1 MTNLQEAH
9 RAFPSCYSS
18 AFHTHTQLRCT
29 LGKRHRKEGVWMWGC
44 CPSSEATARKAVCF
58 FENSS
63 YPLSPV
69 PHRRN
74 AMGNVCQRTR
84 ENAIYSTL
92 LLVQNEGGKHRER
105 KRVAAGSKAL
115 GLIQKWAGK
124 TAREDEGGVGE
135 GRMRKRELR
144 KTQIELKDYSILL

>member
-18 AFHTHTQLRCT
+18 AFHTHMQLRCT
-29 LGKRHRKEGVWMWGC
+29 LGKRPRKEGVRMWGC
-44 CPSSEATARKAVCF
+44 SPSSEAAARKAVCF

-74 AMGNVCQRTR
+74 AIGNVCQRTR
-84 ENAIYSTL
+84 EDAIYSTL
-92 LLVQNEGGKHRER
+92 LLVQNEGGKRRER
-105 KRVAAGSKAL
+105 KAGCSQFK
-115 GLIQKWAGK
+115 GIGTHPKVSWKESQRG
-124 TAREDEGGVGE
+124 RGGSW
-135 GRMRKRELR
+135 RRKNEKERTE
-144 KTQIELKDYSILL
+144 KDTD